1 VCRVGRRPV
10 RPGITLAEGLR
21 DLGESKGRVPS
32 ANYSLAF
39 PLTAVENAEKFGV
52 VEMCGAQFFLS
63 AWPPC
68 FGQLRL
74 ALLITNGFRQRFQPD
89 VGTSAFMLPN
99 EGVSLTSH
107 TVNAPMSLQILVNL
121 LLTSV
126 PRCEGT
132 WFVMFT
138 ASGRGCR
145 HQTTRLGT
153 HISCPRRV
161 NSV

>member
-1 VCRVGRRPV
+1 M
-10 RPGITLAEGLR
+10 AEGLR
-21 DLGESKGRVPS
+21 DLGENKGRVPS

-52 VEMCGAQFFLS
+52 VEMYGAQFFLS

-68 FGQLRL
+68 CGQLRL
-74 ALLITNGFRQRFQPD
+74 ALLITIYSRLRFQTA

-99 EGVSLTSH
+99 EGVPLTSH
-107 TVNAPMSLQILVNL
+107 TVSAPISLQILVNL

-126 PRCEGT
+126 PWCEGT
-132 WFVMFT
+132 WFVMLT
-138 ASGRGCR
+138 AYGRGCR

-153 HISCPRRV
+153 HISCPGRV
-161 NSV
+161 NLVWL